1 MKLTSILLFSITV
14 LLSACRQ
21 SNYSATDHP
30 EFQNKALPQAQRLID
45 SNKIQQGLSYID
57 SSFRQLKKP
66 GFGDKLAAQNLKAK
80 TLFYYGSGNSPVD
93 SALKYAD
100 SAYRFVIQNQLAD
113 RYQKEFISLLFV
125 RGNILINRK
134 KYEDAYVNYY
144 QAQLLLDSADM
155 SCELSD
161 YYGRLALIYYR
172 QGKFNNASLL
182 FKKSVENIK
191 KCPENFASFVL
202 TQGSLDNAGL
212 SFLQL
217 KMLDSAMRYFKKAQI
232 FVDQKSRQY
241 ASNKIFIAESKGV
254 ILQNIGDTYY
264 EMFDFVQAEKY
275 YLESIEIS
283 KRDYKSNPIAM
294 QSEIRLAKLYVE
306 TSKLNLAN
314 QHLKSAAIM
323 LYDNTL
329 DPATRNKAQL
339 FWNKTKLDY
348 FIARKLPDSVAIM
361 SARYLQMQKEM
372 ANQEKVFLDVDVTE
386 KFYNL
391 QKDYEL
397 DILKKQNELNKLYFI
412 SFIILLVAAAVILY
426 LMYKYAKRAKSHNQK
441 LTELNRQ
448 ITEQNLNL
456 QNALDILEQ
465 SQIRYQEVQNVVMHD
480 LRSPITGIAL
490 LAEHLLT
497 SDNLTDDEKHMIE
510 LMKTSSEDSL
520 KFVNDLL
527 NDGSAPMELE
537 KELVEL
543 DKLLNYCVNLLKYK
557 ASEKNQKI
565 TFSSEPVQFM
575 LNREKI
581 YRVLSNIITNAIKF
595 SPPET
600 EIKVNLKV
608 IEGRSVI
615 TIEDHGIGIPDDMKK
630 NIFNLQENVK
640 REGTSGEKSYGI
652 GLITSRKIVEAH
664 AGKIWFESS
673 INKGS
678 TFFIELPFSQQFMV
692 AK

>member
-1 MKLTSILLFSITV
+1 MKLTSILLFSIIA
-14 LLSACRQ
+14 LSISCRQ
-21 SNYSATDHP
+21 NNYSATDHP
-30 EFQNKALPQAQRLID
+30 EFQNKDIPKAMLLA
-45 SNKIQQGLSYID
+45 D
-57 SSFRQLKKP
+57 SSKMNRGLAYLDSSYARLNSPSWGDQLALYTSKTHILFFR
-66 GFGDKLAAQNLKAK
+66 
-80 TLFYYGSGNSPVD
+80 GSGEAAID
-93 SALKYAD
+93 SALGYAD
-100 SAYRFVIQNQLAD
+100 SALNFIDKNNLISKYRQE
-113 RYQKEFISLLFV
+113 YISLLFHQ
-125 RGNILINRK
+125 GDILLNK
-134 KYEDAYVNYY
+134 DKYEDAYASFYK
-144 QAQLLLDSADM
+144 AKQLLDQGRTA
-155 SCELSD
+155 CEQANFYAHL
-161 YYGRLALIYYR
+161 GLIYYR
-172 QGKFNNASLL
+172 QGKYYNASQL
-182 FKKSVENIK
+182 FKQSFKNGK
-191 KCPENFASFVL
+191 TCPENFLDFSHN
-202 TQGSLDNAGL
+202 QGALDNAGL
-212 SFLQL
+212 SFLKL
-217 KMLDSAMRYFKKAQI
+217 KMLDSAMHYFKLAQHY
-232 FVDQKSRQY
+232 VHQR
-241 ASNKIFIAESKGV
+241 ASLYRDKKVFMTEANGV
-254 ILQNIGDTYY
+254 ILQNIGDTYF
-264 EMFDFVQAEKY
+264 ELFDFNQAEQF
-275 YLESIEIS
+275 YLSSIKTSE
-283 KRDYKSNPIAM
+283 KDYRLNPIAM
-294 QSEIRLAKLYVE
+294 QSAIRLAKLYIQTGRLE
-306 TSKLNLAN
+306 MGRGYLQTAKMMLKNNL
-314 QHLKSAAIM
+314 
-323 LYDNTL
+323 L
-329 DPATRNKAQL
+329 DPVSIDKATV

-348 FIARKLPDSVAIM
+348 FIAKGWKDSIQIQSKVFLA
-361 SARYLQMQKEM
+361 QQQKM
-372 ANQEKVFLDVDVTE
+372 TDKEKVFFDTDPGK
-386 KFYNL
+386 KFYDL

-397 DILKKQNELNKLYFI
+397 DILKKQNELNKLYFLI
-412 SFIILLVAAAVILY
+412 SIILLVAATVILY
-426 LMYKYAKRAKSHNQK
+426 LMYRQSVRSKSHNKK
-441 LTELNRQ
+441 LTDLNQQ

-465 SQIRYQEVQNVVMHD
+465 NQIRHQEVQNVVMHD

-615 TIEDHGIGIPDDMKK
+615 TIEDHGIGIPEDMKK

-640 REGTSGEKSYGI
+640 REGTRGEKSYGI

-664 AGKIWFESS
+664 AGKLWFESTV
-673 INKGS
+673 NKGS
-678 TFFIELPFSQQFMV
+678 TFFIELPLYQQV
-692 AK
+692 VVSK